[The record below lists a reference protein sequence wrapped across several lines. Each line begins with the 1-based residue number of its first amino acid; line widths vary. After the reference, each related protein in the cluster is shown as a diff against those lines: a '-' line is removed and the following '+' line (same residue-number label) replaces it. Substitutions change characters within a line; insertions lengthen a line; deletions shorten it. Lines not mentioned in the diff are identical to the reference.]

1 VFKSK
6 LGDRTNGDRK
16 KNVSAAGWEGPWRMG
31 EALQGG
37 RNNGGWEGRC
47 RVEGHC
53 EMLLSSGHEMA
64 ITSLSSQQLWFPAQ
78 GQATPNS
85 SIGGGETHDVPTLC
99 WGATGS

>member
-1 VFKSK
+1 MFKSK

-53 EMLLSSGHEMA
+53 EMLSEVHKQIRYSVSVELKTPKCFCLLLSAYCFLFLYMDH
-64 ITSLSSQQLWFPAQ
+64 
-78 GQATPNS
+78 
-85 SIGGGETHDVPTLC
+85 GEGYC
-99 WGATGS
+99 SAF

>member
-1 VFKSK
+1 M
-6 LGDRTNGDRK
+6 
-16 KNVSAAGWEGPWRMG
+16 E
-31 EALQGG
+31 GG
-37 RNNGGWEGRC
+37 RGAVGWEGR
-47 RVEGHC
+47 C

-85 SIGGGETHDVPTLC
+85 SIGGGETHEVPTPC